1 MNNTI
6 TYTWEDTSRVNFSNK
21 EFGVYYQSARF
32 ILLYQILFKKIN
44 FKVIA
49 IDIDTLIRRSFQDI
63 VKNSGNSN
71 IGIILRPN
79 AIDSSRK
86 ILAAFL
92 YVVATKPSLEFLED
106 ASKHMALHLVH
117 GLQTESLDQRC
128 LWYTYKKLCDKISV
142 WSVPLYF
149 CDSNF
154 SDSSPIWHGK
164 GNRKIKIQDFGNN
177 P

>member
-1 MNNTI
+1 
-6 TYTWEDTSRVNFSNK
+6 
-21 EFGVYYQSARF
+21 
-32 ILLYQILFKKIN
+32 
-44 FKVIA
+44 
-49 IDIDTLIRRSFQDI
+49 
-63 VKNSGNSN
+63 
-71 IGIILRPN
+71 LRPN

-92 YVVATKPSLEFLED
+92 YIVATKPSLEFLED
-106 ASKHMALHLVH
+106 ASKRMALHLVH

-128 LWYTYKKLCDKISV
+128 LWYTYKNLCDKISV
-142 WSVPLYF
+142 WSVRCIF

-164 GNRKIKIQDFGNN
+164 ENRKIKIQDFGNN